1 MPEANPPSIHSLIY
15 LCKHV
20 FFVICKRSLEIHHE
34 IIYCEIHLYLG
45 THFLHQEEDY
55 EKLELFQ
62 LLRIGR
68 ITDQNW
74 LLNKRLQFER

>member
-34 IIYCEIHLYLG
+34 IIYCEIHVLYLLIC
-45 THFLHQEEDY
+45 LHQEGDY
-55 EKLELFQ
+55 EKLELF
-62 LLRIGR
+62 LLLHKTGKI
-68 ITDQNW
+68 DH
-74 LLNKRLQFER
+74 

>member
-34 IIYCEIHLYLG
+34 IIYCEIHLYLLN
-45 THFLHQEEDY
+45 FLHQEEDY

-62 LLRIGR
+62 LLSKS
-68 ITDQNW
+68 DQNW
-74 LLNKRLQFER
+74 LLNKRLQVER

>member
-34 IIYCEIHLYLG
+34 IIYCEIQLYLLI
-45 THFLHQEEDY
+45 FLHQEEDY

-62 LLRIGR
+62 LLRK
-68 ITDQNW
+68 TDQNW